1 MIRRP
6 PRSTR
11 TNTLFPYTPLFRSAL
26 RRQRAA
32 AHGRNRAGRPA
43 WLGGPD
49 GPREPALTV
58 DTDFHGLTQEAPP
71 VAGLQQFTP
80 SSSDTYIEGC
90 DAPSPS
96 PLASEDRR
104 STRLNSS
111 H

>member
-49 GPREPALTV
+49 GPREPAPTV
-58 DTDFHGLTQEAPP
+58 DTDFHGLTNDGPP
-71 VAGLQQFTP
+71 VAGLQQFTA
-80 SSSDTYIEGC
+80 SHSDTYTQGC
-90 DAPSPS
+90 HAPAPYPHARDSKLP
-96 PLASEDRR
+96 
-104 STRLNSS
+104 
-111 H
+111 